1 VGKEILSAGARVG
14 LHGLCYFDAGARSF
28 YTRQQPV
35 NQPSDLRGQKIRV
48 QQSRTAMDMIQALGG
63 APTPIP
69 FGDLYTALQ
78 QGVVDGAENNPPTF
92 LTSRHYEVCKYF
104 SLDEHALVPDAL
116 LMSETVWR
124 DLPSE
129 AQGWLSE
136 AAVEAAAFQRKL
148 WAEKTADAI
157 AELEKAGVE
166 VSRPP
171 KQPFAEAVVP
181 MLKSQADPVVG
192 RLVERI
198 LAP

>member
-1 VGKEILSAGARVG
+1 LSAGARVG
-14 LHGLCYFDAGARSF
+14 LHGLCYFDAGTRSF
-28 YTRQQPV
+28 YTRQEPV

-69 FGDLYTALQ
+69 FGELYTALQ

-148 WAEKTADAI
+148 WAENTADAI

-166 VSRPP
+166 VNRPE
-171 KQPFAEAVVP
+171 KQPFAEAVAP